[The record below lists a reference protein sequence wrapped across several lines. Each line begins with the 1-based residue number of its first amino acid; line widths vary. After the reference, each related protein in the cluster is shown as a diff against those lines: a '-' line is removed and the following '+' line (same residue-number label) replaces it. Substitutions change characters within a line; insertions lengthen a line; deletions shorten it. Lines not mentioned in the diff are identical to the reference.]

1 MNAARKVAIVTGAS
15 QGIGKAV
22 AIRLAADGCAVVVNY
37 ASSAAEADDVVGE
50 ISNAGGVAVA
60 IQADVSKQ
68 GDVARL
74 FEETARQLG
83 GVDVVVNNAGIME
96 LKPIADA
103 GDELFDRTIAVN
115 VRGTFNMMRAGM
127 KAVRAGGRII
137 NFSSSVLGLA
147 LPTYGVYIASKAAVE
162 ALTRAAANE
171 LRGRSISVN
180 AVAPG
185 PIGTALFLKGKTR
198 EDIQNFA
205 KRAPLERLGTP
216 ADIAG
221 VISFLAGEE
230 GGWINGQVIRANGG
244 LV

>member
-22 AIRLAADGCAVVVNY
+22 AIRLAADGCALVVNY

>member
-22 AIRLAADGCAVVVNY
+22 ALRLAADGFAVVVNY
-37 ASSAAEADDVVGE
+37 ASNAAEADNVARD
-50 ISNAGGVAVA
+50 ISSAGGMALA

-68 GDVARL
+68 ADVTRL

-103 GDELFDRTIAVN
+103 ADELFDRTIAIN

-127 KAVRAGGRII
+127 KVIRGGGRII
-137 NFSSSVLGLA
+137 NVSSSVLGLA

-171 LRGRSISVN
+171 LRGRNISVN

-185 PIGTALFLKGKTR
+185 PIGTALFLKGKTQ

-221 VISFLAGEE
+221 VISFLVGEE